1 MSRLQ
6 LCSMFVGQL
15 DKQPSRITKEMQLA
29 SLLDCL
35 FAAEELQMKRDL
47 VRQYKKG
54 SELDSFFALLPAAK
68 QRRVEAYTQVPKVAE
83 WLAQRREVVAWLGHP
98 YMCSVSSAHR

>member
-1 MSRLQ
+1 
-6 LCSMFVGQL
+6 
-15 DKQPSRITKEMQLA
+15 
-29 SLLDCL
+29 
-35 FAAEELQMKRDL
+35 MKRDL

-83 WLAQRREVVAWLGHP
+83 WLAQRREVVAWLQHTDSRGSGLWLNHTGAG
-98 YMCSVSSAHR
+98 V

>member
-1 MSRLQ
+1 MRLEV
-6 LCSMFVGQL
+6 LKTVLMF
-15 DKQPSRITKEMQLA
+15 PSVDCGCLYQA
-29 SLLDCL
+29 SEAD
-35 FAAEELQMKRDL
+35 ELQMKRDL